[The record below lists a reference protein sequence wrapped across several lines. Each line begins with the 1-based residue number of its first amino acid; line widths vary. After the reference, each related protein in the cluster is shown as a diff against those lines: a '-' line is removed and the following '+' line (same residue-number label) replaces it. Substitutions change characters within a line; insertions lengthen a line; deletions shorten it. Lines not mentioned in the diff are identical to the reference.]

1 MAQTTV
7 DWLIE
12 KFKELEADFKYSII
26 DYETYKSKQMSL
38 LEQANKMFEQQIK
51 DSFEMGQINV
61 YENHNIDS
69 DDYFNLNFKSEQQ
82 VKLKNRQMIK
92 IKDFFLEESKFN
104 KGLMVMVAV
113 DENAKKWV
121 VSGDH
126 HAPTYLVEY
135 EKSSDTKESNLK
147 SE

>member
-1 MAQTTV
+1 
-7 DWLIE
+7 
-12 KFKELEADFKYSII
+12 
-26 DYETYKSKQMSL
+26 
-38 LEQANKMFEQQIK
+38 
-51 DSFEMGQINV
+51 
-61 YENHNIDS
+61 
-69 DDYFNLNFKSEQQ
+69 
-82 VKLKNRQMIK
+82 MIK
-92 IKDFFLEESKFN
+92 IKEFFIQESKYN

>member
-1 MAQTTV
+1 
-7 DWLIE
+7 
-12 KFKELEADFKYSII
+12 
-26 DYETYKSKQMSL
+26 
-38 LEQANKMFEQQIK
+38 
-51 DSFEMGQINV
+51 
-61 YENHNIDS
+61 
-69 DDYFNLNFKSEQQ
+69 
-82 VKLKNRQMIK
+82 MIK
-92 IKDFFLEESKFN
+92 IKEFFIQESKFN
-104 KGLMVMVAV
+104 KGLKVLIAL

>member
-1 MAQTTV
+1 
-7 DWLIE
+7 
-12 KFKELEADFKYSII
+12 
-26 DYETYKSKQMSL
+26 
-38 LEQANKMFEQQIK
+38 
-51 DSFEMGQINV
+51 
-61 YENHNIDS
+61 
-69 DDYFNLNFKSEQQ
+69 
-82 VKLKNRQMIK
+82 MIK

-113 DENAKKWV
+113 DENLKKWV

-135 EKSSDTKESNLK
+135 EKSSDTKESNFK

>member
-1 MAQTTV
+1 MAETAVEWFNQKLV
-7 DWLIE
+7 DRQNGNAYGSNWDEI
-12 KFKELEADFKYSII
+12 
-26 DYETYKSKQMSL
+26 

-113 DENAKKWV
+113 DENGKKWV

-135 EKSSDTKESNLK
+135 EKSSDTKESNFK